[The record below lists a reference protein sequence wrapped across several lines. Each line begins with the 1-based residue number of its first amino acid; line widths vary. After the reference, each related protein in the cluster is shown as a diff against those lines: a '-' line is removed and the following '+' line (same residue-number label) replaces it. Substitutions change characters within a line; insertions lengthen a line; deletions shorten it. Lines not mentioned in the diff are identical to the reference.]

1 MADNRISSFPIAN
14 LLKALGAREGKN
26 KNTYHS
32 PFREDKDASL
42 HIDPDRNVWYDHG
55 AGTGGGNIDLV
66 MKCRGCSAR
75 EAAEYI
81 LGLPQGGSG
90 GLGSDSEDGSG
101 DVPRGGKSKETNPLT
116 NRILMIREL
125 RAPFLLE
132 YVASRGIPETIA
144 ARYCKEV
151 ILRGKT
157 FGKTYDHIGFPNNVG
172 GFALKAPSG
181 FKCTTKGGITTIDT
195 AGTFSDRP
203 TSATLTVFEGFFD
216 FLSWLAKDKRVIP
229 TTDVCVL
236 NSVSNLGRSIPYL
249 KAHGTIICCLDN
261 DEAGRAALDSLREQK
276 KILGNP
282 VIIDGSLLFSGYKDI
297 NEWWVA
303 RNTLK

>member
-1 MADNRISSFPIAN
+1 MADNRISSFPIAE
-14 LLKALGAREGKN
+14 LLKALGAREGKH

-81 LGLPQGGSG
+81 LGLPQAGAGGVVG
-90 GLGSDSEDGSG
+90 DSG
-101 DVPRGGKSKETNPLT
+101 DGVSSAPRVGKSGETNPLT
-116 NRILMIREL
+116 SRILMIRDL
-125 RAPFLLE
+125 RAPYLLE

-195 AGTFSDRP
+195 AGAFSDRP
-203 TSATLTVFEGFFD
+203 TSATVTVFEGFFD
-216 FLSWLAKDKRVIP
+216 FLSWLAKDKREIP

-261 DEAGRAALDSLREQK
+261 DEAGRTALDSLREQK

>member
-1 MADNRISSFPIAN
+1 MADNRISSFPIAE
-14 LLKALGAREGKN
+14 LLKALGARVGKN

-55 AGTGGGNIDLV
+55 AGTGGGNINLV

-81 LGLPQGGSG
+81 LGLPQGGAGFVLGDSG
-90 GLGSDSEDGSG
+90 NGSG
-101 DVPRGGKSKETNPLT
+101 DAPRVGKSGEANSLT
-116 NRILMIREL
+116 SRILMIRDL
-125 RAPFLLE
+125 RAPYLLE

-151 ILRGKT
+151 ILRGRT
-157 FGKTYDHIGFPNNVG
+157 FGKTYDHIGFHNNVG

-181 FKCTTKGGITTIDT
+181 FKCTTKGGITTIET
-195 AGTFSDRP
+195 SGAFSDRP
-203 TSATLTVFEGFFD
+203 TSATVTVFEGFFD
-216 FLSWLAKDKRVIP
+216 FLSWLAKDKREIP

-261 DEAGRAALDSLREQK
+261 DDAGRAALDSLREQK

-303 RNTLK
+303 RNNIK